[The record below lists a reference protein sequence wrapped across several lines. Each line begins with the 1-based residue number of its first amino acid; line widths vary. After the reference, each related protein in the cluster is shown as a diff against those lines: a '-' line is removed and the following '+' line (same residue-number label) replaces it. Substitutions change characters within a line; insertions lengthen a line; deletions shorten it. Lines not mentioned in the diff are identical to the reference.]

1 MNMNETQSGTLF
13 IVDNSE
19 EGWKGLDY
27 LREWTE
33 DASSMD
39 IATGYFEIGS
49 LLALDGYWQKL
60 DKIRILMGDETTQ
73 RTRKLI
79 LKAHKEIMD
88 EKLDNS
94 FNDERE
100 SSPFLTGTDAI
111 EKAIKSGQI
120 EVRIYDKDKFHA
132 KTYITHA
139 RKAVIGSQA
148 LVGSSNFTRPGL
160 SQNIELNIKVESSSE
175 VQQLQD
181 WFDEYWKLG
190 HDINDSVLHIISKHT
205 EPLKPFDI
213 YAKALHEYFKGY
225 SISDT
230 EWELSD
236 SLMYGK
242 LDRYQKEAYGNL
254 LKIASR
260 FNGAFLC
267 DGVGLG
273 KTFVGLMLIERLAL
287 RDRKKVVVFAPKGV
301 KESVWIPDIKNH
313 LSHVGGV
320 EGSEDFSSLSVF
332 SHTDLSSSR
341 KFERFQR
348 ISQLADVFIIDEA
361 HHFRNLGKKGNRE
374 DWKDRSR
381 YWRMSDI
388 LDSESRSTE
397 LPPKQV
403 YLLTATPINNAL
415 TDFRHMIEL
424 FSRRDEEYF
433 KDIGINNLTANF
445 NAIQANF
452 NKILGRN
459 FSPDDDAT
467 MLCNEEIF
475 QQLVVQRSRKYVK
488 ESQKQES
495 GRDVVFP
502 ERKKPIVA
510 AYSLR
515 TTYGHLIDLFTK
527 AFSKKNPLFNLAIY
541 DQLSFY
547 TGDDPEILAEKEKK
561 RHKQILGLIRTL
573 FLKRFDSSVKAF
585 EMTCDRLIKN
595 MLVFLEI
602 NSRSANQQRKLKI
615 WKEAHQDILSYTM
628 QQQAD
633 LFWEE
638 STDESEID
646 YEDYLPEELFDAIDE
661 LSDEHFN
668 LEEMIKQTYEDLD
681 QLIAFV
687 SETRSITASKDDK
700 LKKLKRLLK
709 SKELKDKK
717 VIIFS
722 EYKDTARY
730 IFNDLED
737 SGFEHV
743 EELDSS
749 STTDRRK
756 VIQRFA
762 PYYNKSSS
770 AEIRNEIQILV
781 STDVLS
787 EGLNLQDA
795 TCLIN
800 YEIHWNPVRLM
811 QRIGR
816 VDRRLN
822 HDIEAQ
828 MIKDHPHLK
837 EERGI
842 VKYWNFLPSKE
853 LKKILSLY
861 KKVTEKTLLISET
874 FGIEKRTLFT
884 ADDDYKLVQDLNSRY
899 EGKQS
904 TKESTHL
911 EYQQLLD
918 DHPDLE
924 ERLNRLPNNVY
935 SGRKRP
941 KKAVSGVFFCYALPA
956 LDKALDK
963 ERSTED
969 NNEWTE
975 EAGKTE
981 WYFYPLDTKDIVEG
995 LDDIKEQI
1003 KSKPT
1008 TPRKLNINEQ
1018 DLIEIRKK
1026 VQKHIKNT
1034 YLNRVD
1040 APRRDATGRKI
1051 KPILKCWMELNE
1063 S

>member
-1 MNMNETQSGTLF
+1 MTNNIDKSGELF

-19 EGWKGLDY
+19 ERWKGLDY
-27 LREWTE
+27 LREWCD
-33 DASSMD
+33 DAVSMD

-49 LLALDGYWQKL
+49 LLSLDGHWQKL
-60 DKIRILMGDETTQ
+60 KKIRILMGDETTQ

-79 LKAHKEIMD
+79 LKAHKETMD
-88 EKLDNS
+88 GKLDNS
-94 FNDERE
+94 FNAERE
-100 SSPFLTGTDAI
+100 ISPFLTGTDAI

-120 EVRIYDKDKFHA
+120 EVRIYDKNKFHA

-139 RKAVIGSQA
+139 KKAVIGSQA

-160 SQNIELNIKVESSSE
+160 TQNIELNIKVESSSE
-175 VQQLQD
+175 VQQLQN
-181 WFDEYWKLG
+181 WFDDYWKLG

-225 SISDT
+225 AISDT

-273 KTFVGLMLIERLAL
+273 KTFVGLMLIERLVL
-287 RDRKKVVVFAPKGV
+287 RDGKKVVVFAPKGV
-301 KESVWIPDIKNH
+301 KESVWIPDIKSH
-313 LSHVGGV
+313 LSHIGGV

-332 SHTDLSSSR
+332 SHTDLSTR
-341 KFERFQR
+341 NFERFER
-348 ISQLADVFIIDEA
+348 ISKLADVFIIDEA
-361 HHFRNLGKKGNRE
+361 HHFRNLGKKGNRD
-374 DWKDRSR
+374 DWNDRSR
-381 YWRMSDI
+381 YWRMSDV

-397 LPPKQV
+397 LLPKQV

-433 KDIGINNLTANF
+433 KDIGINNLSGNF
-445 NAIQANF
+445 KTIQARF
-452 NKILGRN
+452 EKKLGRD
-459 FSPDDDAT
+459 FGPDDDAT

-488 ESQKQES
+488 ESQKQEG
-495 GRDVVFP
+495 GRDIIFP

-515 TTYGHLIDLFTK
+515 ATYGRLIDLFTR
-527 AFSKKNPLFNLAIY
+527 AFSKKNPLLNLAIHSR
-541 DQLSFY
+541 LSFY
-547 TGDDPEILAEKEKK
+547 IGNDPEILAEKEKK
-561 RHKQILGLIRTL
+561 RHRQILGLIRTL

-585 EMTCDRLIKN
+585 EMTCDHLIKK
-595 MLVFLEI
+595 MLVFLDKH
-602 NSRSANQQRKLKI
+602 SLSASQQRTLGTWI
-615 WKEAHQDILSYTM
+615 ETHRDILNYTKR
-628 QQQAD
+628 QQAV
-633 LFWEE
+633 LFPEIDI
-638 STDESEID
+638 DESEVD
-646 YEDYLPEELFDAIDE
+646 YEDFLPEELFEAIDE
-661 LSDEHFN
+661 LSDEEYD
-668 LEEMIKQTYEDLD
+668 LEKMIKLTYEDLD

-687 SETRSITASKDDK
+687 SETRGITVSKDDK
-700 LKKLKRLLK
+700 LKKLKRLLR
-709 SKELKDKK
+709 SKELKGKK

-730 IFNDLED
+730 IFNDLEG
-737 SGFEHV
+737 SGFEHI

-749 STTDRRK
+749 STKDRRK
-756 VIQRFA
+756 VIKRFA
-762 PYYNKSSS
+762 PYYNKTSS
-770 AEIRNEIQILV
+770 AEIRNEIQILI

-816 VDRRLN
+816 VDRRL
-822 HDIEAQ
+822 DPEIEVK

-837 EERGI
+837 EQRGI
-842 VKYWNFLPSKE
+842 VKYWNFLPAEE

-874 FGIEKRTLFT
+874 FGIEGRKLLTPE
-884 ADDDYKLVQDLNSRY
+884 DDLRALQDLNAKY
-899 EGKQS
+899 EGEQS
-904 TKESTHL
+904 IQEETHL

-918 DHPDLE
+918 ENPDLE

-941 KKAVSGVFFCYALPA
+941 KKAVSGVFFCYALPTV
-956 LDKALDK
+956 DK

-969 NNEWTE
+969 NDEWTE

-995 LDDIKEQI
+995 LGDIKEQI
-1003 KSKPT
+1003 KSKPNT
-1008 TPRKLNINEQ
+1008 QRKLNIDEQ

-1026 VQKHIKNT
+1026 VLKHIKNT
-1034 YLNRVD
+1034 YLKSVD
-1040 APRRDATGRKI
+1040 APVGV

-1063 S
+1063 G

>member
-1 MNMNETQSGTLF
+1 MNETQSGTLF

-73 RTRKLI
+73 RTRRLI

-181 WFDEYWKLG
+181 WFDKYWKLG

-287 RDRKKVVVFAPKGV
+287 RDGKKVVVFAPKGV

-433 KDIGINNLTANF
+433 KDIGINNLRGRF
-445 NAIQANF
+445 KIIQANF
-452 NKILGRN
+452 EKTLGRN
-459 FSPDDDAT
+459 FTPDDDAT

-488 ESQKQES
+488 ESQKQE
-495 GRDVVFP
+495 GDRDIVFP

-515 TTYGHLIDLFTK
+515 TTYGRLIDLFTR
-527 AFSKKNPLFNLAIY
+527 AFSKKNPLLNLAIHSR
-541 DQLSFY
+541 LSFY
-547 TGDDPEILAEKEKK
+547 IGDDPKILAEKEKK
-561 RHKQILGLIRTL
+561 RHGQILGLIRTL

-585 EMTCDRLIKN
+585 EMTCDHLIKK
-595 MLVFLEI
+595 MLFFLKKH
-602 NSRSANQQRKLKI
+602 SLSASQQRKLKI
-615 WKEAHQDILSYTM
+615 WKEEHQDILNYTM

-638 STDESEID
+638 STNESEID
-646 YEDYLPEELFDAIDE
+646 YEDYLPEELFDAVDE
-661 LSDEHFN
+661 LSDEDYD

-687 SETRSITASKDDK
+687 SETRSITTSKDDK

-709 SKELKDKK
+709 SKELKGKK

-749 STTDRRK
+749 STKDRRK
-756 VIQRFA
+756 VIKRFA

-770 AEIRNEIQILV
+770 AEIRNEIQILI

-816 VDRRLN
+816 VDRRLD

-828 MIKDHPHLK
+828 IIEDHPHLK

-874 FGIEKRTLFT
+874 FGIEGRKLLTPE
-884 ADDDYKLVQDLNSRY
+884 DDLRALQDLNSKY
-899 EGKQS
+899 EGEQS
-904 TKESTHL
+904 IQEETHL

-918 DHPDLE
+918 DNPDLE

-941 KKAVSGVFFCYALPA
+941 KKAVLGVFFCYALPA
-956 LDKALDK
+956 LDK

-969 NNEWTE
+969 NDEWTE

-995 LDDIKEQI
+995 LNDIKEQI
-1003 KSKPT
+1003 KSKPNT
-1008 TPRKLNINEQ
+1008 QRKLNVDEQ

-1026 VQKHIKNT
+1026 VLKHIKNT
-1034 YLNRVD
+1034 YLKSVD
-1040 APRRDATGRKI
+1040 APVDV

-1063 S
+1063 G

>member
-79 LKAHKEIMD
+79 LKAHKEIID

-120 EVRIYDKDKFHA
+120 EVRIYDKNKFHA

-181 WFDEYWKLG
+181 WFDKYWKLG

-225 SISDT
+225 AISDT
-230 EWELSD
+230 EWELSG

-254 LKIASR
+254 LKIARR

-273 KTFVGLMLIERLAL
+273 KTFVGLMLIERLVL

-313 LSHVGGV
+313 LTHIGGV

-332 SHTDLSSSR
+332 SHTDLSSPR

-502 ERKKPIVA
+502 ERKKPNVA

-515 TTYGHLIDLFTK
+515 TTYGRLIDLFTK
-527 AFSKKNPLFNLAIY
+527 SFSKKNSLFNLAIY

-595 MLVFLEI
+595 MLVFLEKH
-602 NSRSANQQRKLKI
+602 SRSANQQRKLKI

-638 STDESEID
+638 STDESEVD

-687 SETRSITASKDDK
+687 SETKGITALKDDK

-709 SKELKDKK
+709 SKELKGKK

-730 IFNDLED
+730 IFKSLED

-749 STTDRRK
+749 STKDRRK
-756 VIQRFA
+756 VIKRFA
-762 PYYNKSSS
+762 PYYNNTSS
-770 AEIRNEIQILV
+770 AEIRNEIQILI

-816 VDRRLN
+816 VDRRL
-822 HDIEAQ
+822 DPKIEAQ
-828 MIKDHPHLK
+828 IIKDHPHLK
-837 EERGI
+837 EQRRI
-842 VKYWNFLPSKE
+842 VKYWNFLPAGE

-874 FGIEKRTLFT
+874 FGIEGRKLLTP
-884 ADDDYKLVQDLNSRY
+884 DDDLRALQDLNAKY
-899 EGKQS
+899 EGEQS
-904 TKESTHL
+904 IQEETHL

-918 DHPDLE
+918 DNPDLE

-956 LDKALDK
+956 LDK

-969 NNEWTE
+969 NDEWTE

-995 LDDIKEQI
+995 LSNIKEQI
-1003 KSKPT
+1003 KSKPNT
-1008 TPRKLNINEQ
+1008 QRKLNINEQ

-1026 VQKHIKNT
+1026 MLKHIKNT
-1034 YLNRVD
+1034 YLKSVD
-1040 APRRDATGRKI
+1040 APVDV
-1051 KPILKCWMELNE
+1051 KPILKCRMELNE
-1063 S
+1063 G